1 MVSSSARP
9 ESRDDREAG
18 PKMADEKALPAQ
30 NDPQGVE
37 QLVKE
42 FLNENPTL
50 AAALATF
57 EIAQEE
63 YRKSLMALTSVK
75 IVTGGATNREA

>member
-1 MVSSSARP
+1 MPSSRVRRKDCA
-9 ESRDDREAG
+9 EG
-18 PKMADEKALPAQ
+18 PQMADEKALQAQ
-30 NDPQGVE
+30 NNAEGVD

-50 AAALATF
+50 AAALTTF

-63 YRKSLMALTSVK
+63 YRRSLLALTSVK
-75 IVTGGATNREA
+75 IITGGTTNLEA